1 MKKRQERV
9 ERMRRLVKVL
19 KKLYGEPKT
28 ELLYEQPHELLFAVI
43 LSAQCTDKRVN
54 MVTRTLFKKYPTLDA
69 YARATRAQ
77 LRADIASISFP
88 NNKAE
93 HLRKTAERLLR
104 VFDGVVPRSIEDLTS
119 LYGVARKTANVVRGE
134 LYDEWDGIAIDTHV
148 KRFVKKFDLSD
159 ATTPDAIER
168 DLMSL
173 VPKKDWKYVNNG
185 LVLYGRYICT
195 AHKHE
200 CEGHALTKVWPPAGG
215 RWPRAT

>member
-1 MKKRQERV
+1 MKKKAERQV
-9 ERMRRLVKVL
+9 RMRRLLRVL

-28 ELLYEQPHELLFAVI
+28 ELLYEQPHELLFAVM

-54 MVTRTLFKKYPTLDA
+54 MVTRTLFKKYPTLES
-69 YARATRAQ
+69 YAQATRAQ
-77 LRADIASISFP
+77 IRADIASISFP

-93 HLRKTAERLLR
+93 HMRKTAERLLR

-134 LYDEWDGIAIDTHV
+134 LYNEWDGIAIDTHV

-159 ATTPDAIER
+159 ATTADGMER

-173 VPKKDWKYVNNG
+173 VPKKEWKYVNNG
-185 LVLYGRYICT
+185 FVLYGRYTCT
-195 AHKHE
+195 AHVHD
-200 CEGHALTKVWPPAGG
+200 CEQHALTKVWPPAKE
-215 RWPRAT
+215 RWPRAS